1 MTLTHA
7 RSRALSR
14 SLLSVALGGCL
25 ALAAPT
31 LLAQSTAATIR
42 GQVMVDSAPA
52 TEARVSAVNTAT
64 GLSRS
69 VGVGT
74 NGSYNL
80 AGLPPGTYRLQVEA
94 NGQSTSKTVTVA
106 VGQTATLNLG
116 VGGVAETAPA
126 GEATDLD
133 AVTVTAD
140 VLVET
145 RTSEIATYVSQKQ
158 IDSLPQSSRNF
169 LAFADTV
176 PGMQFVN
183 SANGSESQLRS
194 GAQGSNNINVFI
206 DGVGQKNYVTPG
218 GITGQDDSR
227 GNPFPQSAIGEYK
240 VITSNYKAEYDQISS
255 AAVTA
260 VTRSGTNDFS
270 GSFFWDRTS
279 DEWRAATLQEQAA
292 GEKSPEVTEQ
302 YGATLGGPIVRDMLH
317 FFVAYEAKDF
327 IVPQFVRPPAVF
339 DPSQLP
345 AELQAYYGPTSSPF
359 KQDIYFA
366 KLSFQPG
373 DAHLFELSTRVRD
386 ETSLSG
392 IGGTNTPGFGTDLI
406 NDETRVDLRYQFSS
420 ADWLNDAHITFEESA
435 YNPVPITAA
444 PGFRYTIV
452 DPNNPANLT
461 LGVLNIGGGPNFQDK
476 GQKGLGFQNDLTYFG
491 FEGHTIK
498 MGVKYKDVELRAFQQ
513 SPPFPQFFFDVNES
527 LAEPYRIEY
536 TTPRAGRDPFV
547 QSDNKQFGIYI
558 QDDWEVNDRLTLNLG
573 LRWDYEKSPSYLDY
587 RVNDDLAAALR
598 GWTNIQNTDYDIE
611 DYIGSGN
618 NRKAFKGAWQPRVG
632 FSYDL
637 GADQR
642 HVIFGGAGRAY
653 DRNLFDIMARE
664 FYGGAFTTY
673 QINFPTALHPCA
685 GDNCLAFDPTLLTP
699 EGLAA
704 YAAANPVAGGE
715 VNLINN
721 DLDTPYSDQ
730 FSLGMRNVVTL
741 GEHDWNTS
749 VTLAHIRSRDGI
761 YFRLGNRF
769 PDGRFHENPGATYGG
784 APFTQPIPGYGSLI
798 LGDNGINYNLNS
810 LLVSLDKPYTQDS
823 GWSLNLAYTYSDAKE
838 NRPDASNGETYIF
851 DYPRIG
857 TEYFISTGI
866 PRHRAVLS
874 GIYDLPWNL
883 TFSGKLTVATHR
895 PRTAT
900 NCNAV
905 SSNDFCFYDPFI
917 PEGSI
922 GFKQFD
928 MALEKVFDTGTDL
941 SFRIRGDLLNAF
953 NWRNYNQ
960 FEANRGDPGEP
971 QRPDFAGRN
980 GNEILLPT
988 RTFKLTF
995 GINW

>member
-7 RSRALSR
+7 RPRALSR

-94 NGQSTSKTVTVA
+94 NGQSTSQTVTVA

-116 VGGVAETAPA
+116 VGGVVETAPA

-302 YGATLGGPIVRDMLH
+302 YGATLGGPIIRDMLH

-339 DPSQLP
+339 DASQLP
-345 AELQAYYGPTSSPF
+345 AELQAFYGPTSSPF

-373 DAHLFELSTRVRD
+373 DAHLFELSTRIRD
-386 ETSLSG
+386 ESSLSG
-392 IGGTNTPGFGTDLI
+392 IGGLNTPAFGTDLI

-452 DPNNPANLT
+452 DPNNPATLS

-476 GQKGLGFQNDLTYFG
+476 GQKGLGFQNDLTFFG

-513 SPPFPQFFFDVNES
+513 SPPFPQYFFDVNES
-527 LAEPYRIEY
+527 LAQPYRIEY

-558 QDDWEVNDRLTLNLG
+558 QDDWEVNDKLTLNLG

-611 DYIGSGN
+611 SFISSGD

-642 HVIFGGAGRAY
+642 HVVFGGAGRAY

-664 FYGGAFTTY
+664 FYGGSFTTY

-685 GDNCLAFDPTLLTP
+685 GDNCLAFDPALLTP

-741 GEHDWNTS
+741 GEQDWNTS

-874 GIYDLPWNL
+874 GIYDLPWNF

-941 SFRIRGDLLNAF
+941 SFRVRGDLLNAF

-960 FEANRGDPGEP
+960 FEGFRGDPGEP
-971 QRPDFAGRN
+971 QRENFAGRN